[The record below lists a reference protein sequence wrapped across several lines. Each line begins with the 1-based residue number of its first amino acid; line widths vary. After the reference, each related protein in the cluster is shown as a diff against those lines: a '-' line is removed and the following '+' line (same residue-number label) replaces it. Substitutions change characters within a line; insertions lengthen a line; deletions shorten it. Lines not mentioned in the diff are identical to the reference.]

1 MYELLKEVAH
11 NEFETFPGPAVV
23 VGGLSPKLTE
33 TETGSSPPTAA
44 FVVTTTLAHREP
56 AGLAVMDKVDDVTQG
71 GGGGLPGPH
80 GQVLTPMVYESLAM
94 QPAALTVWTVYV
106 VVVPGDQMVTVPFV
120 GPGPLSNG
128 VDPLNQVCV
137 QSF

>member
-1 MYELLKEVAH
+1 
-11 NEFETFPGPAVV
+11 
-23 VGGLSPKLTE
+23 
-33 TETGSSPPTAA
+33 
-44 FVVTTTLAHREP
+44 
-56 AGLAVMDKVDDVTQG
+56 MDKVDDVTQG
-71 GGGGLPGPH
+71 GGGGLPGFHRP
-80 GQVLTPMVYESLAM
+80 VLTSMVYESLAM

-106 VVVPGDQMVTVPFV
+106 VGAPGDQMVTVPFV